1 MTMVLLVCINIL
13 GQQGLLVC
21 ISLVCISL
29 VGNLELLIEKL
40 LLLVCVNF
48 LEY

>member
-1 MTMVLLVCINIL
+1 MVLLVCINIL
-13 GQQGLLVC
+13 GQQGL
-21 ISLVCISL
+21 LVCISL

>member
-13 GQQGLLVC
+13 GQQGL
-21 ISLVCISL
+21 LVCISL